1 MDDQAVDGRL
11 MFTDDQIQAALD
23 YLRDSSEEA
32 AVARAQAKTL
42 EKYLGV
48 IEAEQKAIWQ
58 DMSNAAKQD
67 EARRSPEYKQALKG
81 WEEAIKRD
89 CKYQMLREAASSRLD
104 AWRTWQATNRAM
116 EKIG

>member
-1 MDDQAVDGRL
+1 MLNDEQV
-11 MFTDDQIQAALD
+11 QAALD
-23 YLRDSSEEA
+23 YLRDSAEEA
-32 AVARAQAKTL
+32 AVARSQAKTL

-48 IEAEQKAIWQ
+48 IEAEQKALWP

-81 WEEAIKRD
+81 WEEAIRRD
-89 CKYQMLREAASSRLD
+89 TKFQMLREAASSRLD

-116 EKIG
+116 ERIG